1 MESKEIYQTS
11 YDTITN
17 IRKSLTN
24 TKVTIDFDKLDAESK
39 TAIKDALLKA
49 TASRQSAILTVLGN
63 TMSGV

>member
-39 TAIKDALLKA
+39 AAIKDALLKV

>member
-11 YDTITN
+11 YDAITN

-39 TAIKDALLKA
+39 TAIKDALLKV

>member
-11 YDTITN
+11 YNTITN

>member
-17 IRKSLTN
+17 IRKSLGN

-39 TAIKDALLKA
+39 TVIREAILKS
-49 TASRQSAILTVLGN
+49 TAERQSAILTVLGN
-63 TMSGV
+63 PMSGV

>member
-17 IRKSLTN
+17 IRKSLGN

-39 TAIKDALLKA
+39 TAIRDAILKS
-49 TASRQSAILTVLGN
+49 TAERQSAILTVLGN
-63 TMSGV
+63 SMSGV